1 MLWSRQ
7 YGQPC
12 AVVCL
17 LRRPP
22 ETSTLPLS
30 LVLRFW
36 GPSSGDHSVRS
47 LCCFPPLLLSLWFNV
62 FFFFLSGDYSLILVE
77 HILSQLTEGLWRSG
91 LSSPGLWILRL
102 FSYTWHFGWVWHS
115 EWSLIP
121 AAWWRC
127 PLTVPSSG
135 AAVGSGATLM
145 PKLLY
150 VTLSPL
156 RKLSGPSLSADC
168 YEIAYV
174 SHRVEPMP
182 EISPHPSSC
191 ILTFL

>member
-1 MLWSRQ
+1 MKPSIW
-7 YGQPC
+7 
-12 AVVCL
+12 
-17 LRRPP
+17 
-22 ETSTLPLS
+22 STLCSGLS
-30 LVLRFW
+30 SETASRNLHASAQPSLAVLRPKFW
-36 GPSSGDHSVRS
+36 GP
-47 LCCFPPLLLSLWFNV
+47 LCALPLLLPTTAPESLIQC